1 MNTDLFQMYDTD
13 EWGSHSSR
21 ENLGVFESV
30 SEALKSLC
38 DYPDRLKSYFV
49 NSARLF
55 IEVVNVNEFEGYSQV
70 FDSDLDDN
78 LDMLKR
84 VMFFESIQRFQN
96 DLGFL
101 DVDTENDI
109 DFDLNSIQS
118 YEDVSDELIEEY
130 LDGNKKIFSFIKAS
144 FE

>member
-1 MNTDLFQMYDTD
+1 MYDTD